1 MKVDG
6 DVEPFTPEASPEG
19 GVVAEPRDTGTPR
32 KDDELVEMG
41 IPPKDGSGRVLDD
54 VGEMGVRKPDAQ
66 GTDERRR
73 EDYVAEQ
80 PQPDEKDPHLLLVH
94 HRFIDEHDGNIVL
107 DGIHP
112 ATGLALEAGTVP
124 DELYRC
130 LAVRAGENFEEFGI
144 DGHCALRLN
153 SRTITSCVKIVV
165 MSHMRT
171 ACLIVALVTGLVP
184 DLAFAQG
191 PADAYFEFLM
201 ARRLESEGDNRGA
214 LTALERAAAADP
226 NSAEIRAEIAS
237 FHLRRNQRAEAE
249 KAALAALALDDKNVE
264 ANRVLGNLYAAAAE
278 GGGQQRISPEES
290 ARNVAAAITYLE
302 RAAAGS
308 PTTDATLLFTLGR
321 MYTRRGDTE
330 KAVQALTRV
339 LGQNPNSFQ
348 GRLALA
354 QAYAAG
360 KDLKSAIAVLEEVF
374 EDDPRV
380 ASALGQYQE
389 QAGLLAEAAATY
401 TVALLVQPMSRELK
415 FRRIAVLY
423 NAEQYARA
431 AGFAAEAR
439 KQHPE
444 DPRFPQLQ
452 ARALFDAGDRTGAL
466 AVMESAVK
474 SFPKDPAP
482 QYALADL
489 YTDAGRLEDAERVLR
504 QVLAASPDDPN
515 ALNYLGYH
523 LAVRGD
529 QLDEAIRLVRRALAA
544 DPDNAAYLDSLG
556 WAYFQR
562 GDLVEAEKYL
572 GAAAAQLPEN
582 SEIQE
587 HLGDV
592 LARRGRLDEAI
603 SAWTRAL
610 SGNGSNINRTA
621 VQKKIDDARAKAR
634 Q

>member
-1 MKVDG
+1 
-6 DVEPFTPEASPEG
+6 
-19 GVVAEPRDTGTPR
+19 
-32 KDDELVEMG
+32 
-41 IPPKDGSGRVLDD
+41 
-54 VGEMGVRKPDAQ
+54 
-66 GTDERRR
+66 
-73 EDYVAEQ
+73 
-80 PQPDEKDPHLLLVH
+80 
-94 HRFIDEHDGNIVL
+94 
-107 DGIHP
+107 
-112 ATGLALEAGTVP
+112 
-124 DELYRC
+124 
-130 LAVRAGENFEEFGI
+130 
-144 DGHCALRLN
+144 
-153 SRTITSCVKIVV
+153 
-165 MSHMRT
+165 MRT
-171 ACLIVALVTGLVP
+171 ACLIVALSTGLVP

-191 PADAYFEFLM
+191 PGEAYFEFLM

-214 LTALERAAAADP
+214 LAALERAAASDP
-226 NSAEIRAEIAS
+226 RSAEVRAEIAA
-237 FHLRRNQRAEAE
+237 FHLRRNQRADAE
-249 KAALAALALDDKNVE
+249 KAALAALALDENNVE

-278 GGGQQRISPEES
+278 GGGQQRVPPEE
-290 ARNVAAAITYLE
+290 AAKNAAAAIRHLE
-302 RAAAGS
+302 RAVAGT
-308 PTTDATLLFTLGR
+308 PATDANMLFTLGR
-321 MYTRRGDTE
+321 MYSRTGETE

-339 LGQNPNSFQ
+339 LGQNPNSLQ

-354 QAYAAG
+354 QAYASG
-360 KDLKSAIAVLEEVF
+360 KDLKSAMAVLEEVL

-389 QAGLLAEAAATY
+389 QAGLLDEAAATY

-423 NAEQYARA
+423 NAGEYARA

-444 DPRFPQLQ
+444 DSRFPQLQ

-474 SFPKDPAP
+474 AFPKDPAP

-489 YTDAGRLEDAERVLR
+489 YTDAGRAEDAERILR
-504 QVLAASPDDPN
+504 QVLAASPNDPN
-515 ALNYLGYH
+515 AMNYLGYH

-529 QLDEAIRLVRRALAA
+529 QLDEAIRLVRRALEA

-562 GDLVEAEKYL
+562 GDLNEAEKYL
-572 GAAAAQLPEN
+572 AAAAAQLPDN

-592 LARRGRLDEAI
+592 LARRGRIEEAI

-610 SGNGSNINRTA
+610 AGNGANINRA
-621 VQKKIDDARAKAR
+621 AIQKKIDDARAKAR
-634 Q
+634 